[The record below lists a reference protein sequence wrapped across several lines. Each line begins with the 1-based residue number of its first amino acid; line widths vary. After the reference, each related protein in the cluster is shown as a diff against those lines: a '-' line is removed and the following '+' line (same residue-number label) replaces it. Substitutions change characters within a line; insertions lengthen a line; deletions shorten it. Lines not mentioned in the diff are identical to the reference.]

1 MVVTRSGR
9 PQATIQATLA
19 ENSQQKVGDRRAPS
33 SLPLLHRAAFRVV
46 GRREGP
52 AQQRDEKRRKGPE
65 FVARCSVRPSAKPVA
80 SSSVLA
86 TVALRQ
92 SLAWNREVR

>member
-9 PQATIQATLA
+9 PRATIQATLA

-33 SLPLLHRAAFRVV
+33 SLPLLHRAAVRVV
-46 GRREGP
+46 GRREVP
-52 AQQRDEKRRKGPE
+52 AEQREEKRRKGPE
-65 FVARCSVRPSAKPVA
+65 LVARCSVRHRAKPVA